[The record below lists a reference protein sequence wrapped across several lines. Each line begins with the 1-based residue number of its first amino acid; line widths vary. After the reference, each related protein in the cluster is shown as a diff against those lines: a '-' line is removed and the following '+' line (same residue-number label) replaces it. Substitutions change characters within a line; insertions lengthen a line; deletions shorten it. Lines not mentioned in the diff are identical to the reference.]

1 MIDLWHGDW
10 GRDLTLRVAR
20 ECTGMTLRE
29 LGEAAGGMDYGAVSM
44 AVRRMETRIRED
56 RIIKAAFIRMIQMLN
71 V

>member
-1 MIDLWHGDW
+1 M
-10 GRDLTLRVAR
+10 AR

-44 AVRRMETRIRED
+44 AIRRMETRIRED